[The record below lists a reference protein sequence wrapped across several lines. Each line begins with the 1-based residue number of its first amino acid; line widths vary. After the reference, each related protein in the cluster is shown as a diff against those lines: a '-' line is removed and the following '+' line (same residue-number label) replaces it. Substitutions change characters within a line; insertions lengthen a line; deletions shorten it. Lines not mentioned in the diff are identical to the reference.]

1 MTANWISFIILGM
14 LLIVMFLVTAS
25 ITLVML
31 VRLFFHLIL
40 SLFSSPLRNSSID
53 KLCCEIRLSC
63 GTS

>member
-40 SLFSSPLRNSSID
+40 FLFSSPLRNSSID
-53 KLCCEIRLSC
+53 KLCCEI
-63 GTS
+63 